1 MQVARLAGLPDDV
14 IARAKELLKQ
24 LEAADIN
31 HGLLDELRPAA
42 DDVQQLTLFGSPAP
56 DDIVESLKQ
65 MNVDSLTPLEALNT
79 LYDLH
84 MRAKL
89 R

>member
-1 MQVARLAGLPDDV
+1 MNGYIVKGIGGFYYV
-14 IARAKELLKQ
+14 K
-24 LEAADIN
+24 
-31 HGLLDELRPAA
+31 
-42 DDVQQLTLFGSPAP
+42 TP

-65 MNVDSLTPLEALNT
+65 MNVDALTPLEALNT

>member
-1 MQVARLAGLPDDV
+1 M
-14 IARAKELLKQ
+14 IARAKELLRQ

-31 HGLLDELRPAA
+31 RDLFNDIASSER
-42 DDVQQLTLFGSPAP
+42 DTQQLTLFGSPAP
-56 DDIVESLKQ
+56 DDIVATLKQ
-65 MNVDSLTPLEALNT
+65 IDIDALTPLEALNT

-89 R
+89 K